1 MQIKINNYILDK
13 QQTDIV
19 LDENDYTLVTA
30 GAGSGKTLTILGK
43 LYYLTVIKNINPNE
57 IICISF
63 TNASAVSLKNK
74 IQKELKSSIPVY
86 TFHKLALTILKNEKY
101 EIADPN
107 LLEDIINIF
116 FNENIKTNK
125 ILLKKLLKYFK
136 IKTTKNP
143 KQTYQQ
149 FINKNPKELTILKNL
164 ISTFIHNLKCNNY
177 TIIDFNNFLKKAKK
191 TLNYKKYQTDKTFL
205 LLTIN
210 IYLLYQ
216 QYLKTNNEIDFDD
229 MLIKANKTIEK
240 NKINKNLKYIIIDEF
255 QDTSYIRFNLIKSI
269 INKTG
274 AKLLAVGD
282 DFQSIYRFT
291 GCDLSLFLDFN
302 KYFKN
307 AKIMKIENT
316 YRNSQELISIA
327 GNFIMKNKKQIKK
340 T

>member
-86 TFHKLALTILKNEKY
+86 TFHKLALTILKNERY

-116 FNENIKTNK
+116 FNENIKTNE
-125 ILLKKLLKYFK
+125 ILLKKLLKYFN

-240 NKINKNLKYIIIDEF
+240 TK
-255 QDTSYIRFNLIKSI
+255 
-269 INKTG
+269 
-274 AKLLAVGD
+274 
-282 DFQSIYRFT
+282 
-291 GCDLSLFLDFN
+291 
-302 KYFKN
+302 
-307 AKIMKIENT
+307 
-316 YRNSQELISIA
+316 
-327 GNFIMKNKKQIKK
+327 
-340 T
+340 